1 MMEAEHNKDNCN
13 CNCVKTCHEIPKT
26 RLFASVPKQVRGAIK
41 KNVPKSGKSPKG
53 GRRGSAPEIKKST
66 IQNADFLIRGGV
78 KKIVDFFHFLGHF
91 FFDCSPKV
99 LHIKI
104 SVLFPIFQLL
114 LKVLDKQ

>member
-41 KNVPKSGKSPKG
+41 KNIPKSGKSPKG
-53 GRRGSAPEIKKST
+53 GRRGSAPEIKKYT

-91 FFDCSPKV
+91 FLIAPLKSSILKF
-99 LHIKI
+99 
-104 SVLFPIFQLL
+104 LFYFPFFSFC
-114 LKVLDKQ
+114 